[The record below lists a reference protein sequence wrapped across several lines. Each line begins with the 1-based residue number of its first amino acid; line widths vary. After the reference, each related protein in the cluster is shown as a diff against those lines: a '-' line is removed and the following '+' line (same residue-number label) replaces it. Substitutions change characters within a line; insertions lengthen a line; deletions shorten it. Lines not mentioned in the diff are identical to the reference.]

1 MFGGESH
8 DTLCDH
14 RGRSRSAVLCKRL
27 AQHSERSGYI
37 AMKRSPPRCCAPR
50 LTPHWS
56 CRGSAPTPTPTRRLH
71 RSTRPCFPMMW
82 VTAGWERRSRC
93 RAAVRSFR
101 LRRTTQRHTLLTVRT
116 CPATSAAGADFRA
129 IIIIRGFRG
138 FHGWFLGFCANRLKS
153 LSFLSR
159 PPAHPYQ
166 NGAGVPGFRMAS
178 GGAPGVRGRLAEM
191 LHPDRFVATVALP
204 SGEL

>member
-138 FHGWFLGFCANRLKS
+138 FHGWPLRQTLEIVAFSVAAS
-153 LSFLSR
+153 DTPSQMAV
-159 PPAHPYQ
+159 P
-166 NGAGVPGFRMAS
+166 GVPGWPG
-178 GGAPGVRGRLAEM
+178 GGA
-191 LHPDRFVATVALP
+191 RFECE
-204 SGEL
+204 GW